1 MDILETDLLAFWKKL
16 NDYNVRYI
24 MIGGFA
30 VNMHGYSRT
39 TKDADLWLE
48 DNVESRRGLRKA
60 FAELGF
66 GDFASI
72 EEMVFVPGWTTFYV
86 GGIEIDIMTKVKGLN
101 EIGFNECFK
110 YASMADLDGVMVPF
124 LHINH
129 LIQAKEAAGRPQDIA
144 DIEKLKA
151 IIDLK
156 K

>member
-1 MDILETDLLAFWKKL
+1 
-16 NDYNVRYI
+16 
-24 MIGGFA
+24 
-30 VNMHGYSRT
+30 
-39 TKDADLWLE
+39 
-48 DNVESRRGLRKA
+48 
-60 FAELGF
+60 
-66 GDFASI
+66 
-72 EEMVFVPGWTTFYV
+72 MVFVPGWTTFYV